1 MNANIDFEKS
11 VRRKRLIFQGT
22 RKQRFLLTVRSFM
35 SGAVLLAFCLFWVAF
50 AWSAGSEPVILVL
63 ISLPSL
69 LIMISIFLQNRL
81 ARAKG
86 FRSQEDQTAII
97 RYLLRKY
104 PGIIRHNC
112 SEQIIIITRPR
123 KSFFNK
129 EFLILQDGEHIYMN
143 ISLYS
148 RGNLK
153 YMFLAIP
160 QYLTSRSVLKHF
172 RQTIIRS
179 AQRRA
184 QMHPERRWA

>member
-1 MNANIDFEKS
+1 MNVNIDFEKS
-11 VRRKRLIFQGT
+11 VQRRRLVFQGT
-22 RKQRFLLTVRSFM
+22 RKQRFLLLMRSFM
-35 SGAVLLAFCLFWVAF
+35 SGILLLLVCLLLVAF
-50 AWSAGSEPVILVL
+50 TYFTESDPIVLVL
-63 ISLPSL
+63 VSLPALLIIISLY
-69 LIMISIFLQNRL
+69 LQNRL
-81 ARAKG
+81 AKAKG

-123 KSFFNK
+123 KSLFNK

-153 YMFLAIP
+153 YIFLAIP
-160 QYLTSRSVLKHF
+160 QYITSRSVLKHF
-172 RQTIIRS
+172 RQTIVRS

-184 QMHPERRWA
+184 QMRPERRLA